1 MSFSQRVVQQGS
13 FVRNRFEY
21 PLPCLPWVGCSYIF
35 PRILWARN
43 YFAGPACWRCRTIG
57 NQRKHPISVCWE
69 IDSRYWFRQS
79 GCAGLLRRFRWWR
92 RNPNCCEWIEI
103 RAQLFF
109 SPPADPAP
117 VEIAVQVGMRSQL
130 IVGCN
135 PEVMWFIRVGT
146 IGLLPHMKIKDLLGS
161 QVYVLTGHGGF
172 VKVDSS

>member
-79 GCAGLLRRFRWWR
+79 GCAGLLSGGSGWWR
-92 RNPNCCEWIEI
+92 RNLELLWVNRNPSP
-103 RAQLFF
+103 AFLF
-109 SPPADPAP
+109 PAGRSSSRWDSRSGWYAESAHSRLQSWSYVIYTRRYDRLAAP
-117 VEIAVQVGMRSQL
+117 YENQ
-130 IVGCN
+130 
-135 PEVMWFIRVGT
+135 
-146 IGLLPHMKIKDLLGS
+146 
-161 QVYVLTGHGGF
+161 GF
-172 VKVDSS
+172 VG